1 MTSIISGIH
10 PILKEPGILDTCSN
24 DPIFL
29 SLPSSFKMVLP
40 IYIALASA
48 VVLLLRGYKQY
59 TYIKLY
65 NNNRYLQYLL
75 EYVPHS
81 SSYNN

>member
-48 VVLLLRGYKQY
+48 VVLFENFIFPIIQLFQPLVTVEKFLWLIPRTAG
-59 TYIKLY
+59 II
-65 NNNRYLQYLL
+65 
-75 EYVPHS
+75 
-81 SSYNN
+81 